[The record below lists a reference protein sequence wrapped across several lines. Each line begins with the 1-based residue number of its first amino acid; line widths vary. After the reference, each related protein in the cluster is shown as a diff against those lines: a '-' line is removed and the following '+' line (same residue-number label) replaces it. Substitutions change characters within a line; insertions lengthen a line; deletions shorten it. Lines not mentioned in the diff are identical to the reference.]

1 MAKHYVY
8 NKPHRHHP
16 RAVFRRRLLLV
27 IFALTVVGLAVFGLT
42 YDLQSEQTQAVKSTA
57 TKSEIKESTQTFKS
71 PYFQF
76 SDKGN
81 WVYSKTGSS
90 EKEFVYY
97 KYRGLAIEHG
107 LTIHVDQTP
116 ISLYL
121 ASTRVLPVRI
131 VNNNR
136 LDPVTVAGPCSG
148 AYAKNELHHVKPVTI
163 EGATMLCDPDSVLY
177 KVVLAEING
186 DYNLKFRKSNGQ
198 PIQLV
203 VTYQDMRLDPGPETI
218 NQVAKTLQIL

>member
-1 MAKHYVY
+1 MAHRYVY

-27 IFALTVVGLAVFGLT
+27 IFVLALIGLAVFGLT
-42 YDLQSEQTQAVKSTA
+42 YDLQNEEPQAVKSSV

-76 SDKGN
+76 SDYGN
-81 WVYSKTGSS
+81 WVYSKTDSS

-97 KYRGLAIEHG
+97 KYRGLIIEHR

-116 ISLYL
+116 IALYL
-121 ASTRVLPVRI
+121 ATTRVLPVRM
-131 VNNNR
+131 VNHNR
-136 LDPVTVAGPCSG
+136 LEPVTVAGPCVGS
-148 AYAKNELHHVKPVTI
+148 YAKDELHNVKPVTI
-163 EGATMLCDPDSVLY
+163 EGATMLCDPESPLY
-177 KVVLAEING
+177 TVVLSEIDG
-186 DYNLKFRKSNGQ
+186 DYNLKFRKSNGL

-203 VTYQDMRLDPGPETI
+203 VTYQDMRLDHGPETI
-218 NQVAKTLQIL
+218 NQIAKTLQIL